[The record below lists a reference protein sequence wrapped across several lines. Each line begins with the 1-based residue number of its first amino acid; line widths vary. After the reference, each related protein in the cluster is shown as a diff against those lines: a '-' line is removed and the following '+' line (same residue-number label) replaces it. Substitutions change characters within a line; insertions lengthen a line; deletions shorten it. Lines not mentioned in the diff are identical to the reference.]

1 MPAPA
6 ATPCPATEAVSAE
19 LVISLL
25 FCASTVT
32 LAFWL
37 PAIVLLP
44 SSSVTGTSIWVLLI
58 PAVVF
63 LLISVVADAPCTATL
78 PEPPTPTATLIT
90 RAVSFAVTF
99 TAAFSS
105 FALVSIVLI
114 VLLLISAVTCCS
126 AFSLSSET
134 PPISV

>member
-37 PAIVLLP
+37 PSMVLLP
-44 SSSVTGTSIWVLLI
+44 SSSVTGASIWVLLI
-58 PAVVF
+58 PAVVA
-63 LLISVVADAPCTATL
+63 LLISVVADAPCTAAL
-78 PEPPTPTATLIT
+78 SAPPTPTAILVTLELSS
-90 RAVSFAVTF
+90 AF
-99 TAAFSS
+99 TSIFVPSAA
-105 FALVSIVLI
+105 VLI
-114 VLLLISAVTCCS
+114 VLFLISAVTCCS